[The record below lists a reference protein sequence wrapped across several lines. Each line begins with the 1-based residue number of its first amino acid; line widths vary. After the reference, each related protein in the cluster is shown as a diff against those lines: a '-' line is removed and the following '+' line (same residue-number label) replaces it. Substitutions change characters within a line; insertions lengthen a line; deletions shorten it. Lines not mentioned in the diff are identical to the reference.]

1 MTNIL
6 VLEIKPNRN
15 LILIVLCSKN
25 LLDSNDEKIKNTNG
39 LTKEILEPCK
49 PSLSDRSTFSSRDK
63 VNPLDEILSSLPI
76 FSNNNKYSHY
86 DDE

>member
-1 MTNIL
+1 MKNIL
-6 VLEIKPNRN
+6 VLQIKPNRN
-15 LILIVLCSKN
+15 LILIV

-49 PSLSDRSTFSSRDK
+49 PSLCDRSTFPSRDK